1 MVKKPKKNTAMS
13 LKKSL
18 NEIRECLNES
28 VPNLS
33 KKELVG
39 IKFSRIGNRYQIE
52 NAPIAPSDKIGL
64 QLEKSFNEFMS
75 KLDVN
80 YDGVKIEGS
89 MFLGTESDTFMLGYN
104 NYQRKGKNITKNGYS
119 IDGSL

>member
-1 MVKKPKKNTAMS
+1 MS

-52 NAPIAPSDKIGL
+52 NAPIAPSDKIVL